1 MITVLLVHDNTEV
14 IDNTRAYLEKMG
26 EIRVD
31 VVPSTKQALETLKR
45 RTYDIIISYYRL
57 PEVDG
62 IEFLADMTGIELLR
76 VLKSQGNATPFI
88 LYHWKDRETL
98 VLEDMNSAVE
108 TALQR
113 GGSRSPVP
121 EMRDMI
127 YQAVLRKKAERD
139 QNLRCELLSTI
150 LSATP
155 LWVCQLKNG
164 SFEWVNPVMSQGLG
178 YEDGF
183 LTGKNAAIVFPGREE
198 YDHTMREMALR
209 TDGLGWGRTD
219 SRMKR
224 KDGTMVPCRLR
235 IRLLDPKDPARGQV
249 MACEDLTDQVKLQE
263 AIKESDLRYREFL
276 NNSASLIMKL
286 DTEGNVTFFNK
297 NAQAFFGY
305 SEAEITGKS
314 LVETI
319 IPLRAG
325 RNAGG
330 FVPDMALNTDG
341 TSLRIHEMVLRD
353 GEQVWVAW
361 TNTSIRDPDGH
372 ISEYVCI
379 GHDITDHTHRDRR
392 RISTALWRDKVISGT
407 DVKEEVFE
415 AVLNL
420 GLEISKEGREGHQ
433 IGTAFVIGDI
443 ENVLKES
450 RQLVINPFRGEELLI
465 TNHEI
470 KEMVK
475 EFTLLDGAFLVRG
488 DGRIHAAGS
497 QITTDTSKVSIPQG
511 LGTRHRSVAAITLAT
526 KAVGIVVS
534 QSGGRV
540 SIFRNGQVLQ
550 EISPGG

>member
-1 MITVLLVHDNTEV
+1 MITVLLVHDNTE
-14 IDNTRAYLEKMG
+14 IIENTRVYLEKMG

-31 VVPSTKQALETLKR
+31 AVPSTKQALETLKR
-45 RTYDIIISYYRL
+45 RPYDIIISYYRL

-76 VLKSQGNATPFI
+76 MLKSQGNTTPFI

-113 GGSRSPVP
+113 GGSRSHVP

-139 QNLRCELLSTI
+139 QNLRCELLATI

-164 SFEWVNPVMSQGLG
+164 SFEWVNPVMSEGLG
-178 YEDGF
+178 FENGF

-209 TDGLGWGRTD
+209 TDGQGWGRTD
-219 SRMKR
+219 ARLRR
-224 KDGTMVPCRLR
+224 KDGTLVPCRLR
-235 IRLLDPKDPARGQV
+235 IRLLDPKDPSRGQV
-249 MACEDLTDQVKLQE
+249 MACEDITDQVKLQD
-263 AIKESDLRYREFL
+263 AIKESELRYREFL
-276 NNSASLIMKL
+276 NTSTSLIMKL
-286 DTEGNVTFFNK
+286 DPEGNVTFFNK
-297 NAQAFFGY
+297 HAQAFFGY

-314 LVETI
+314 LAETI

-325 RNAGG
+325 RTSGG
-330 FVPDMALNTDG
+330 FVPDMAVNSDG
-341 TSLRIHEMVLRD
+341 TSLRINEMVLRD

-361 TNTSIRDPDGH
+361 MTTAIRDPEGH
-372 ISEYVCI
+372 VLEYVCI

-420 GLEISKEGREGHQ
+420 GLEISREGREGHS
-433 IGTAFVIGDI
+433 IGTAFVIGDT

-497 QITTDTSKVSIPQG
+497 QITTDTSKVTLPQG